1 MVGILPLIGKVMTT
15 KLIVIVGVSIATV
28 VGMFF
33 LGKLAD
39 DKGEKNTGT
48 EKK

>member
-1 MVGILPLIGKVMTT
+1 MTA
-15 KLIVIVGVSIATV
+15 KLIVIVGISIATV

-39 DKGEKNTGT
+39 GKGKEQ
-48 EKK
+48 KK

>member
-1 MVGILPLIGKVMTT
+1 MTA
-15 KLIVIVGVSIATV
+15 KLIVIVGISIVTV

-39 DKGEKNTGT
+39 GKGKDQEK
-48 EKK
+48 

>member
-1 MVGILPLIGKVMTT
+1 MTT

-39 DKGEKNTGT
+39 GKDKDQEK
-48 EKK
+48 

>member
-1 MVGILPLIGKVMTT
+1 MTT
-15 KLIVIVGVSIATV
+15 KLIVIVGISIATV

-39 DKGEKNTGT
+39 GKDKDQEK
-48 EKK
+48 

>member
-1 MVGILPLIGKVMTT
+1 MTT
-15 KLIVIVGVSIATV
+15 KLIVIVGISIVTV

-39 DKGEKNTGT
+39 GKGKEQEK
-48 EKK
+48 

>member
-1 MVGILPLIGKVMTT
+1 MTT
-15 KLIVIVGVSIATV
+15 KLIVIIGISIATV

-39 DKGEKNTGT
+39 GKDKDQEK
-48 EKK
+48 

>member
-1 MVGILPLIGKVMTT
+1 MTT
-15 KLIVIVGVSIATV
+15 KLIVIVGISIATV

-39 DKGEKNTGT
+39 GKDKEQEK
-48 EKK
+48 

>member
-1 MVGILPLIGKVMTT
+1 MTT
-15 KLIVIVGVSIATV
+15 KLIVIVGISIATV

-39 DKGEKNTGT
+39 GEDKEPENK
-48 EKK
+48 

>member
-1 MVGILPLIGKVMTT
+1 MTA
-15 KLIVIVGVSIATV
+15 KLIVIVGISIATV

-39 DKGEKNTGT
+39 GKDKEQ
-48 EKK
+48 KK

>member
-1 MVGILPLIGKVMTT
+1 MTT
-15 KLIVIVGVSIATV
+15 KLIVIVGISIATV

-39 DKGEKNTGT
+39 GKDDKDQEK
-48 EKK
+48 